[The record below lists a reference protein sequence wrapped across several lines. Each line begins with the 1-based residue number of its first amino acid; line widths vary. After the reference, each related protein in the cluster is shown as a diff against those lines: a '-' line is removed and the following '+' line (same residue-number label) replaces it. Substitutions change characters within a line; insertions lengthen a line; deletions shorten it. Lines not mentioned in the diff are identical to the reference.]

1 MLNTHEWN
9 VSSFSGTETLSTPDF
24 NVQSDVLS
32 RQLVN
37 DVAMML
43 VRQLSVHVEANKA
56 HIAEQAGL
64 ALSDYKALEYIVEF
78 ETLATGQLAQ
88 LMNLSASGVSALI
101 NRLEKLGYIKRGKH
115 PLDRRVVALMPI
127 KERCEPVI
135 ATRHRAIHE
144 ALELTA
150 EENPSQVLAMYDFLL
165 DGIGSLKEGT
175 RQWLESK
182 NTITRT

>member
-1 MLNTHEWN
+1 M
-9 VSSFSGTETLSTPDF
+9 
-24 NVQSDVLS
+24 
-32 RQLVN
+32 
-37 DVAMML
+37 
-43 VRQLSVHVEANKA
+43 
-56 HIAEQAGL
+56 
-64 ALSDYKALEYIVEF
+64 
-78 ETLATGQLAQ
+78 
-88 LMNLSASGVSALI
+88 
-101 NRLEKLGYIKRGKH
+101 
-115 PLDRRVVALMPI
+115 ALMPI